1 MRKYISRQVAMVI
14 PTLLGVSVAVF
25 LMLHL
30 TPGGAVEAIL
40 LQGGTALSSDSMKE
54 MRHKLGFDDPLYLQ
68 YLHYVGHV
76 VRGDL
81 GTSYRTQRPVAEM
94 IREAL
99 PSTIQLAIA
108 GMAIALSLGLTLGV
122 VSAIWRNTWIDT
134 LAMILAMLGWSLPQ
148 FWLGL
153 LLILVFSVR
162 LGWLNIASGGGIKT
176 LIMPAAALGLSTAGV
191 TARLVRAGMLEVF
204 RMDYVTTARAKG
216 LHERV
221 VIIRHVLR
229 NALIPVVTIVG
240 LQFGRLLGGTVVIET
255 VFGRQGVGR
264 VAIQALQTRD
274 MPTIQGTVL
283 FLALV
288 YVGVNLLVDLSYAVL
303 DPRIRHT

>member
-1 MRKYISRQVAMVI
+1 MVI